1 MMQKL
6 FLENFLTKISSFLMF
21 HIIPITERY
30 KNNFSMIFLLFFL
43 CAFRASS
50 EVIRGVEAAVAHELK
65 AMLTQIKF
73 EDEL

>member
-1 MMQKL
+1 MMQKT
-6 FLENFLTKISSFLMF
+6 FFRNIFDENILIFGV

-30 KNNFSMIFLLFFL
+30 KNNFSMIFLLFFP

-50 EVIRGVEAAVAHELK
+50 EVIRGVEAAVTHELE
-65 AMLTQIKF
+65 ATLTQIKF